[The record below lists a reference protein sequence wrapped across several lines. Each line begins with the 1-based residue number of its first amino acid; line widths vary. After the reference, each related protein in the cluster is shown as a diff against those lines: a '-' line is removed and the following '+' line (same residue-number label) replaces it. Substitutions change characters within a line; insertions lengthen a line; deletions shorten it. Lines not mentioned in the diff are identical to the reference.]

1 MTVTTNKQ
9 VIFLAFAFA
18 TTTRLGCAVVWNDG
32 FDGRAGGLVRGRV
45 AAKKVMFER
54 SDLLERG
61 FVFGSNLLEGS
72 VSLLAGY
79 LS

>member
-1 MTVTTNKQ
+1 M
-9 VIFLAFAFA
+9 
-18 TTTRLGCAVVWNDG
+18 
-32 FDGRAGGLVRGRV
+32 RGRV